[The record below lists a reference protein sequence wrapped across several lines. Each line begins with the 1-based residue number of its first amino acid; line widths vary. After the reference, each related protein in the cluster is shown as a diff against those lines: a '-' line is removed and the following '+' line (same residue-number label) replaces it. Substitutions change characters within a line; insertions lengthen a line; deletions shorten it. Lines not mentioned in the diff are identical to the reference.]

1 MKNPLLLNYM
11 VAKNQIIYEFY
22 YLIHQVPI
30 NNLNYPMVINLFKK
44 KNNQIKTKLIF
55 QLFKPDI
62 LLYGNSIL
70 CK

>member
-1 MKNPLLLNYM
+1 MKNQLLLNYM

-22 YLIHQVPI
+22 YLIHQVQV

-44 KNNQIKTKLIF
+44 KTHQIKKKVF
-55 QLFKPDI
+55 NSFKPDI